1 MRVNL
6 GRHPRN
12 GEKEKERKFERRGRK
27 RRKEKG
33 KTEIK
38 KSKINAEG
46 AKKANNA

>member
-1 MRVNL
+1 VRVNL

-38 KSKINAEG
+38 KGKINAKGEKRKG
-46 AKKANNA
+46 K